1 MEFVGRGRDA
11 VKRSRTSLEGNR
23 DPTLSL
29 NPEQTDVHPSAK
41 HQSPLFPCHLLNSV
55 LYLSGNRVHKRSS
68 SVETTQETVNASI
81 ETYARANRPIP
92 SPFRPS
98 SDLFSVISVS
108 FPGCKSSNR
117 PRRSLIS
124 PSPRLSSLSP
134 LIRAVSRPYPRLSL
148 SSEADSPFRRV
159 NAMGEVEAI
168 QSRSTADSYRDAPLP
183 CQSSIFLPSSATR
196 IPLSCN
202 AHLLQPPVLQE
213 PFPPSHSPSKSFP
226 RHVFNARHY
235 RKPFPSLFV
244 P

>member
-23 DPTLSL
+23 DPNCPL
-29 NPEQTDVHPSAK
+29 NSRQTGVLPSAK
-41 HQSPLFPCHLLNSV
+41 LQSPLFPCHLLNSG
-55 LYLSGNRVHKRSS
+55 LYLSRNRVHKRSS

-98 SDLFSVISVS
+98 SDPFSVISVS

-124 PSPRLSSLSP
+124 PSPRLTSLSP
-134 LIRAVSRPYPRLSL
+134 LARAVSRPYPL
-148 SSEADSPFRRV
+148 SSAADSPFRRV
-159 NAMGEVEAI
+159 DAMGEVEAI
-168 QSRSTADSYRDAPLP
+168 QSRSTADSCRDAPLP

-202 AHLLQPPVLQE
+202 THLLQPRAPVLQE
-213 PFPPSHSPSKSFP
+213 PFPPPGHSPSKSFP